1 LQDIIISFPLF
12 GLVLNPPRYFSIFGF
27 NIHLY
32 GLILATG
39 LVVAAIWAMRQAPR
53 FGLTQD
59 NVLDMLI
66 FAVPASIVFS
76 RLYFVVFNW
85 EMYSDN
91 PITIITG
98 IRSGGLTIYGV
109 IFGAFLGAWIC
120 SRVRKIDFLSFIDLG
135 GMGLLIG
142 QAIGR
147 WGNFIN
153 RELYGLPTDLPWR
166 MGLTTEGIGTIY
178 VHPTFLYESLWNL
191 LGLLLIFTYSKRVGR
206 KYKGQLFL
214 FYLAWYGL
222 GRIWVEALRDPT
234 QNMFLGAIPIN
245 MAIAVL
251 CAVGA
256 TVANVIILSRQKTKG
271 EKA

>member
-1 LQDIIISFPLF
+1 
-12 GLVLNPPRYFSIFGF
+12 
-27 NIHLY
+27 
-32 GLILATG
+32 
-39 LVVAAIWAMRQAPR
+39 
-53 FGLTQD
+53 
-59 NVLDMLI
+59 
-66 FAVPASIVFS
+66 
-76 RLYFVVFNW
+76 
-85 EMYSDN
+85 MYSDN

-153 RELYGLPTDLPWR
+153 RELYGLPTDVPWR
-166 MGLTTEGIGTIY
+166 MGLTWVGGSEPWYSSFMPIHTIY

-191 LGLLLIFTYSKRVGR
+191 LGLLLIYTYSKRVGR

-251 CAVGA
+251 CAIGA
-256 TVANVIILSRQKTKG
+256 TVANMIILSRQKSKG